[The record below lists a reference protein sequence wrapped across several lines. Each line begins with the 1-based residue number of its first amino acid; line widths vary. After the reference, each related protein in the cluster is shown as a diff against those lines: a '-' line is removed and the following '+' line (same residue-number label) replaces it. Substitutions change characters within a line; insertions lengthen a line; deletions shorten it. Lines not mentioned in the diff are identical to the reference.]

1 VSALWALHQLRLQ
14 RALETERLRVQISRD
29 LHDEIGA
36 GLSSIALMSDSVT
49 TTSRISAGDN
59 SQLQVIART
68 ARDMVADLRD
78 IVWAIDPDADRLSD
92 VVTRMRDT
100 ASALLHDVS
109 ITFQVNP
116 QRDLSRVIGMAA
128 RRDLYLIFKE
138 LLHNVARHSRA
149 QNVRIELESM
159 GHEIRLV
166 VADDGVGFDPGGLQ
180 SGTGLK
186 SMRERASRLGGDLQ
200 LDSEPGKGT
209 TATLRVRTT

>member
-1 VSALWALHQLRLQ
+1 M
-14 RALETERLRVQISRD
+14 QISRD

-49 TTSRISAGDN
+49 STSRIAAGDR
-59 SQLQVIART
+59 SQLQTIAQT

-78 IVWAIDPDADRLSD
+78 IVWAIDPDSDRLSD

-109 ITFQVNP
+109 VTFQVNP

-128 RRDLYLIFKE
+128 RRDLFLIFKE
-138 LLHNVARHSRA
+138 LLHNVARHSEAR
-149 QNVRIELESM
+149 NVRIELQSTPDEL
-159 GHEIRLV
+159 RLV
-166 VADDGVGFDPGGLQ
+166 VADDGVGFTPAELQ

-200 LDSEPGKGT
+200 LSSEPGKGT
-209 TATLRVRTT
+209 TATFRVRTT